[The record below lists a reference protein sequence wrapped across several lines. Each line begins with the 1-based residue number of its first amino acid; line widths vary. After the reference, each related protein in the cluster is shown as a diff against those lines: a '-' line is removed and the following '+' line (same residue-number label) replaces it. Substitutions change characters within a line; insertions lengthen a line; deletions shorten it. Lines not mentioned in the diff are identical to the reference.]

1 MTDAPPRLVLA
12 SASPRRLDL
21 LRAVGLEPEID
32 PADVEEVLDGH
43 PDHVTAAT
51 TLARAKA
58 EVVARRHPGAVV
70 LGADTVV
77 ELGGELLAKPVDRD
91 DARSMLARL
100 SGRTH
105 RVTTGVAV
113 VDAVGT
119 TLVDAA
125 TAEVTF
131 RPLSLAE
138 IDAYVATGEPDDAAG
153 AYAIQGRA
161 GAFVVDVRGEPSTV
175 VGLPVA
181 TTVRALATA
190 GIDVVATWSEPTS
203 AAGPT
208 DQPPPGSRSAR

>member
-1 MTDAPPRLVLA
+1 MAPARPHLVLA

-21 LRAVGLEPEID
+21 LRSVGLHPEVD
-32 PADVEEVLDGH
+32 PAHVEEVLDGH
-43 PDHVTAAT
+43 PDHVVAAT
-51 TLARAKA
+51 TLARTKA
-58 EVVARRHPGAVV
+58 EAVAPRHPGAVV

-77 ELGGELLAKPVDRD
+77 EVDGELLAKPVDGA

-105 RVTTGVAV
+105 RVTTGIAV
-113 VDAVGT
+113 VDVAGA

-131 RPLSLAE
+131 RPLSPAE

-161 GAFVVDVRGEPSTV
+161 GAFVVAVRGEPSTV

-181 TTVRALATA
+181 TTVRALRTA
-190 GIDVVATWSEPTS
+190 GIDVVATWSAS
-203 AAGPT
+203 AGTA
-208 DQPPPGSRSAR
+208 